1 MLARLLPLTLL
12 AVLVLAAPARAQGPG
27 YAPDVPQ
34 HKALYTDGSDG
45 RYLLGGT
52 WLFRD
57 EPSDPAVAAGLPS
70 GRATDGWRPVSVPNA
85 YNAGGTTVESMVG
98 HPVWYRK
105 DFRLP
110 SADASVRWNVR
121 FESVQNLARVYL
133 NGHLVGSHIGAFL
146 PFELPLK
153 GLSRRGVNR
162 LVVRVDPRR
171 GTGDLPPG
179 GFYSNGN
186 PIGGWWN
193 YGGLLREVYLRRVD
207 RVDIASVLVRPHLP
221 CRSCPATI
229 EEQLVLRNVTSS
241 AQRVRLRGRYGTLP
255 VPFAPVTVPA
265 GGSRTVSAQVRIR
278 RPHLW
283 SPARPTLYPASFV
296 LSSAAPSRPAR
307 RLAGYSLHSGIRSI
321 KVSNGRLLLNGQA
334 LHFRGVAL
342 HEDDPLLGAAL
353 NGSVRRR
360 DMEAIK
366 ALGATLVRA
375 HYPLHPEFQELADRM
390 GIMLWSE
397 VPVYQIQTRDLMTAR
412 TKRLAATALASN
424 IAVNQNHPSVMLWS
438 IGNELRFQQSPA
450 EAAYTRRAAAQAKRL
465 DPTRPVGMAVGSYPG
480 IGCQPAYNS
489 LDVVGLNEYFGWY
502 AGSGGSIADRDDLSA
517 YLDEIHAC
525 YPKKA
530 LVVSEFGF
538 EANRN
543 GPVDEKGTYQNQ
555 ADQVAYHLGVF
566 ATKPY
571 LAGAVYWAF
580 LDFRCNVGWSGGN
593 PRPDSP
599 FHRKGLL
606 DLFFNPKPAYAIV
619 QRSYRSTRQLGP

>member
-12 AVLVLAAPARAQGPG
+12 AVLVLAAPARAQGPS

-34 HKALYTDGSDG
+34 HKALYADGSDG

-57 EPSDPAVAAGLPS
+57 EPSDPALTAGLPGARS
-70 GRATDGWRPVSVPNA
+70 TDGWRPVSVPNA
-85 YNAGGTTVESMVG
+85 YNAGGTTVASMVG

-110 SADASVRWNVR
+110 SADSSPRWNIR
-121 FESVQNLARVYL
+121 FESVQNLAQVYL
-133 NGHLVGSHIGAFL
+133 NGRLVGSHIGAYL

-153 GLSRRGVNR
+153 GLARRGVNR
-162 LVVRVDPRR
+162 LIVRVDPRR

-186 PIGGWWN
+186 PVGGWWN
-193 YGGLLREVYLRRVD
+193 YGGLLREVYLRRID
-207 RVDIASVLVRPHLP
+207 RVDISSVMVRPHLP
-221 CRSCPATI
+221 CPQCSATI

-241 AQRVRLRGRYGTLP
+241 AQRVRLRGRYGALP
-255 VPFAPVTVPA
+255 VSFAPVTIPA
-265 GGSRTVSAQVRIR
+265 GGSRTLSAQIRIR
-278 RPHLW
+278 RPKLW

-296 LSSAAPSRPAR
+296 LSSADPSTPGR

-321 KVSNGRLLLNGQA
+321 KVVNGRLLLNGQA

-353 NGSVRRR
+353 NGTVRRR
-360 DMEAIK
+360 DMDAIK
-366 ALGATLVRA
+366 SLGATLVRA

-397 VPVYQIQTRDLMTAR
+397 VPVYQIQTAYLMTAR
-412 TKRLAATALASN
+412 TQKLAATALSSN

-450 EAAYTRRAAAQAKRL
+450 EANYTRRAAAQAKQL
-465 DPTRPVGMAVGSYPG
+465 DPTRPVAMAVGGYPG

-543 GPVDEKGTYQNQ
+543 GPVDEKGTFQNQ

-580 LDFRCNVGWSGGN
+580 LDFRCNVGWAGGN

-606 DLFFNPKPAYAIV
+606 DLYGNPKPAFFVA